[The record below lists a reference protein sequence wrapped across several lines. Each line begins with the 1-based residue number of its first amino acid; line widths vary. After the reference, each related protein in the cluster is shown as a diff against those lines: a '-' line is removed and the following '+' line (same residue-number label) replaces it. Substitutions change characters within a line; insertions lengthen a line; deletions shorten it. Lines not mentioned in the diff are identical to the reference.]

1 VTAASRTRSGED
13 GHGTVPVPPAHSLPV
28 GRKPRPLQ
36 WIAVAVVLVLLAQ
49 LIHMLV
55 TNPRF
60 EWGVVGQW
68 LAARSVMR
76 GLLTSLELT
85 VICMVLGIVLGVVI
99 AVFRLSGN
107 PLLTAVATG
116 YVSVFR
122 AVPPLVQLILW
133 YNLAALVPTLSIGI
147 PFGPSLHHW
156 QVNSLITPFT
166 AAILGL
172 GLGEAAFMSEI
183 IRGGILSVPRT
194 QSEAAAA
201 LGMTG
206 PRTFLRVVLPQAM
219 RFIIPPTGN
228 QVINMVKGTSLVST
242 IAMADLLYSVQAVY
256 NRTFQTIPLLLVAC
270 IWYLIVT
277 SLLYIVQSVVEAH
290 YAQKRISLSWGGY
303 LRRGLPIR
311 HAVTET
317 KTSGGES

>member
-1 VTAASRTRSGED
+1 MPAASPRTGEDKTRSG
-13 GHGTVPVPPAHSLPV
+13 AAASLAV

-36 WIAVAVVLVLLAQ
+36 WTAVVVVLILLAQ

-60 EWGVVGQW
+60 QWDVVVQW
-68 LAARSVMR
+68 LAAQSVMR
-76 GLLTSLELT
+76 GLLVTLDLT
-85 VICMVLGIVLGVVI
+85 VICMVVGSVLGVVI

-107 PLLTAVATG
+107 RLLMAVAAT

-133 YNLAALVPTLSIGI
+133 YNLAALIPRLSIGI
-147 PFGPSLHHW
+147 PFGPELHSW
-156 QVNSLITPFT
+156 ATNSLITPFS

-172 GLGEAAFMSEI
+172 GLGEAAFMAEI
-183 IRGGILSVPRT
+183 IRGGIISVPRT

-201 LGMTG
+201 LGMTDA
-206 PRTFLRVVLPQAM
+206 RSFVRVVLPQAM

-242 IAMADLLYSVQAVY
+242 IAMSDLLYNVEAVY

-270 IWYLIVT
+270 LWYLIVT
-277 SLLYIVQSVVEAH
+277 TILYVIQSFIEAH
-290 YAQKRISLSWGGY
+290 YAQRRISMSWSSY
-303 LRRGLPIR
+303 VRRGLLIR
-311 HAVTET
+311 RATT
-317 KTSGGES
+317 GGEK